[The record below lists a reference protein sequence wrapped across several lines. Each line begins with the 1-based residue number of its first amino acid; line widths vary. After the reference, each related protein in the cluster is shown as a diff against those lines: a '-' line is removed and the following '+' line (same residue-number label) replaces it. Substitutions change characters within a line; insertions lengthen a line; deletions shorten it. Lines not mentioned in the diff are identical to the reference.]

1 MTSAD
6 TMSKNRL
13 IVIHS
18 QTLRDDPFLFIA
30 SEKAPSLCA
39 MMDSEE
45 EAAAV
50 QTTGSGNSKCFV
62 PLQSRPYWGP
72 VSNLALC
79 PSMDLMTLRLAA
91 TTESSNDNNSNS
103 KNATTTTTTTTTTSP
118 LWLHRT
124 LDFFQLAVVGTATS
138 AVWRPDGRWLAVVT
152 DDNNGGGH
160 LTLYHVEAMV
170 THGASLATHLETSLT
185 ETSLVDYAI
194 SASGNILQFKTVDN
208 NNNGAVCC
216 HLHWAHCV
224 TPTTSLYERLRQKI
238 SLTATE
244 ILPPSAYHLETN
256 PAWVPTATQ
265 PLSVLT
271 ILKQNGT
278 MDGYL
283 LGQYPILKN
292 LKLLHSPSPLA
303 SASSNVL
310 SNQARVQSSLDL
322 SHWWIYEREASA
334 VVAAAASSIT
344 PLTLCSL
351 PLLGKHRY
359 TLQSVAVLYSC
370 LMTHLHKLPTR
381 LTELTESYASSLKP
395 LDLKWESLT
404 KLFNQYGL
412 THEPVPTL
420 LAQYILLGH
429 AACTEG
435 LSNAM
440 DQFFTSMP
448 MNE

>member
-1 MTSAD
+1 METEQQEA
-6 TMSKNRL
+6 
-13 IVIHS
+13 V
-18 QTLRDDPFLFIA
+18 
-30 SEKAPSLCA
+30 
-39 MMDSEE
+39 
-45 EAAAV
+45 AAA
-50 QTTGSGNSKCFV
+50 SSSASKCFL
-62 PLQSRPYWGP
+62 PLQSRPYWAP

-91 TTESSNDNNSNS
+91 SSTTESSSSSSSANDNNSTT
-103 KNATTTTTTTTTTSP
+103 ATSSSTSTSP

-124 LDFFQLAVVGTATS
+124 LDFFQLAVVGTAAA
-138 AVWRPDGRWLAVVT
+138 AVWRPDGRWLAVVVT
-152 DDNNGGGH
+152 DNNGGTR

-170 THGASLATHLETSLT
+170 THGASLTTHLEASLT
-185 ETSLVDYAI
+185 ETSLVNYTI
-194 SASGNILQFKTVDN
+194 SASGNILQFQTTVDDDDN
-208 NNNGAVCC
+208 NNNNGGGVC
-216 HLHWAHCV
+216 HLHWAHVV

-238 SLTATE
+238 SLTATD

-256 PAWVPTATQ
+256 PAWVPSATQ

-283 LGQYPILKN
+283 LGQYPVLKN
-292 LKLLHSPSPLA
+292 LKVLNSSSLTLS
-303 SASSNVL
+303 SSNKHQVM

-322 SHWWIYEREASA
+322 SHWWIYERQTS
-334 VVAAAASSIT
+334 AAAAPNT

-381 LTELTESYASSLKP
+381 LTELTEAYASSLKP

-404 KLFNQYGL
+404 KLFKQYGL
-412 THEPVPTL
+412 THEPVPKL

-429 AACTEG
+429 AACTED